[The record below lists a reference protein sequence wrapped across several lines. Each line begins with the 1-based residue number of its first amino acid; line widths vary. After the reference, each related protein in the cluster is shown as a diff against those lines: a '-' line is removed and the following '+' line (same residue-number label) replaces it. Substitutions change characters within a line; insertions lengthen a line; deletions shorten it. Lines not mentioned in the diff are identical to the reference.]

1 MKKKLT
7 GVLLSVSVLAAA
19 LAGCGKSSAPA
30 QEPASTAADTQQS
43 EAAPEPSEEPE
54 ASEAATSSEG
64 KTTVQ
69 FWHALSGTNGELVD
83 QLVADFN
90 SSQDAVEVVATFQ
103 GSYAEAAAKA
113 EQAIYA
119 GNAPD
124 ILLVAQDNVGRLATN
139 GVFADL
145 LPFMQKDG
153 IDDKDFVEAF
163 VQDAY
168 YDGALVDVPFGR
180 SAQILH
186 INKSI
191 LDEMGCAVPTTWDEL
206 KEVALK
212 CTVVEGGETK
222 QYGLA
227 IPFDQWQLFALV
239 QQAGGHFFN
248 EDVTGLGCVEDG
260 TAKEAFTF
268 LRELQDAGALYYAD
282 PANDQTGSLFTSGSA
297 AMMINS
303 SGGITSN
310 TANIGDSFEYVVS
323 PLVKG
328 KIASMPTGGCGFGIL
343 AASQNQEAAWE
354 FVKWYIQDEKGGLA
368 FVLGSGY
375 LPFTKTMAESSAI
388 QELWGRNENYKIA
401 YEALADGDDS
411 YRIAN
416 LTPVITEFRTC
427 IQAIML
433 DKQDIDESLATF
445 SDSVDVILNE

>member
-1 MKKKLT
+1 MKKKLI
-7 GVLLSVSVLAAA
+7 GILLSVSMLAAA
-19 LAGCGKSSAPA
+19 LTGCGKNSAPA
-30 QEPASTAADTQQS
+30 QESSSAAEDTQQS
-43 EAAPEPSEEPE
+43 EASQDAEAANDAE
-54 ASEAATSSEG
+54 ASTSSEG

-90 SSQDAVEVVATFQ
+90 SSQDKVEVVATFQ
-103 GSYAEAAAKA
+103 GNYAEAAAKA
-113 EQAIYA
+113 EQAIFA

-153 IDDKDFVEAF
+153 IDDKEFVEAF

-191 LDEMGCAVPTTWDEL
+191 LDEMGCSVPTTWDEL

-212 CTVVEGGETK
+212 CAVVEGGETK

-260 TAKEAFTF
+260 TAKEAFTL
-268 LRELQDAGALYYAD
+268 LRELQEAGALYYAD
-282 PANDQTGSLFTSGSA
+282 PANDQTGSLFTSGTA

-310 TANIGDSFEYVVS
+310 TANIGDSFEYV
-323 PLVKG
+323 
-328 KIASMPTGGCGFGIL
+328 
-343 AASQNQEAAWE
+343 
-354 FVKWYIQDEKGGLA
+354 
-368 FVLGSGY
+368 
-375 LPFTKTMAESSAI
+375 
-388 QELWGRNENYKIA
+388 
-401 YEALADGDDS
+401 
-411 YRIAN
+411 
-416 LTPVITEFRTC
+416 
-427 IQAIML
+427 
-433 DKQDIDESLATF
+433 
-445 SDSVDVILNE
+445 